1 MIPASDSTVLLRDGS
16 AAEIR
21 PYEPAD
27 GPLLADLLRRLSAE
41 TLRLRFHTGAPPANA
56 KRLFASGSAR
66 RFVADVGGTLLGAA
80 CYIPLTEPGLA
91 ELAVVVS
98 DADHGHGVGT
108 RLVERVAEAARREG
122 MHRLLALVLAE
133 NAAMLHLLDDL
144 GFAVRRTVTGSEV
157 EVMVELDAD
166 AAYLDARDARDHASA
181 ARSPSSSSTR

>member
-1 MIPASDSTVLLRDGS
+1 
-16 AAEIR
+16 
-21 PYEPAD
+21 
-27 GPLLADLLRRLSAE
+27 
-41 TLRLRFHTGAPPANA
+41 
-56 KRLFASGSAR
+56 
-66 RFVADVGGTLLGAA
+66 
-80 CYIPLTEPGLA
+80 
-91 ELAVVVS
+91 
-98 DADHGHGVGT
+98 
-108 RLVERVAEAARREG
+108 VERVAEAARREG